1 MKKNVVQ
8 DERAVGQKHKIR
20 SDTCNLLLGVLI
32 ISALVKEY
40 IFKVP
45 VSQYAT
51 EIICIFGAFI
61 YIDIRDIIAGN
72 DVYNTNYSGKKLV
85 IRSLINGFIICVVV
99 GTVDYVYGKSIDDKL
114 FWLFCFVFS
123 TIVSY
128 LGFSLMHIINK
139 KSQKKIV
146 EELDK
151 EENDI
156 E

>member
-1 MKKNVVQ
+1 MKKNGVQ
-8 DERAVGQKHKIR
+8 DERALAQKHKIR

-40 IFKVP
+40 IFKAP
-45 VSQYAT
+45 ISQYTT

-61 YIDIRDIIAGN
+61 YINIRNIIAGN
-72 DVYNTNYSGKKLV
+72 DLYNTNYSSKKLV
-85 IRSLINGFIICVVV
+85 IRSLINGFIICVIV
-99 GTVDYVYGKSIDDKL
+99 GTVDYVYGKSVYDKF

-123 TIVSY
+123 TIVSF

-139 KSQKKIV
+139 KRQKKIV
-146 EELDK
+146 EELDI